1 LLDRLQYLSASLALR
16 RPSGAVAT
24 NPTLV
29 AEPHKKFGAASIET
43 VERLW
48 LLKAFLKLAPQAAIE
63 IIELIERLASAPP
76 ASDHPSSRQVL
87 RPITRAEA
95 LIEVK
100 VLCLTFTLVDE
111 RKERSRPTKFGASFP
126 GRWEEFI
133 VGPHPFG

>member
-1 LLDRLQYLSASLALR
+1 MFCSTAFNIYRPLWPFAGHRERLPRIPRLLRSRTRSSELHR
-16 RPSGAVAT
+16 
-24 NPTLV
+24 
-29 AEPHKKFGAASIET
+29 F
-43 VERLW
+43 ERLW

-87 RPITRAEA
+87 RLITRAEA